1 MAGQQPPHKGGDRGR
16 AGSQQQMK
24 MVGNQR
30 PRVTEGCGTVN
41 EGAHTFQEIV
51 PVLIAPEYFPAFDA
65 PHDYMV
71 EGAGSVYARLSGH
84 GNAISVCWKTIKFK
98 SLGRPT

>member
-1 MAGQQPPHKGGDRGR
+1 
-16 AGSQQQMK
+16 MK

-84 GNAISVCWKTIKFK
+84 GNALSVC
-98 SLGRPT
+98 